1 MPKCLTAIQIEQY
14 REEGC
19 VFPIRIM
26 SETEAT
32 ALRGRLEEFERRT
45 GGPLTGD
52 LRHKSHLLFTWLAE
66 LVRCHSILDSI
77 EDLHGPD
84 LLCWTTN
91 FFIKEAADP
100 AFVSWHQ
107 DSTYWGLST
116 PDVVTAWVAFTR
128 ATEANGAMEY
138 IPGSHKLDQIPHR
151 DTFAKHNLLTRG
163 QEVMVEVD
171 RSQRRIITLHPGE
184 MSLHHVHL
192 VHGSPPNPSSDRRIG
207 FAIRYIPTIVAQLA
221 GDDSAT
227 LVRGEDRHNH
237 FMLEPRPTRDLDP
250 EFVTLHRTITERN
263 ARILYRGTDVASY
276 NEPKALAQRG
286 WTGTQGAG
294 EVRSPQHL
302 LKPRRQPPRAAE
314 PGR

>member
-1 MPKCLTAIQIEQY
+1 MPKCLTPAQIEQY

-26 SETEAT
+26 SEGEA
-32 ALRGRLEEFERRT
+32 AELRSRLEAFERRT
-45 GGPLTGD
+45 GGPLKGD

-66 LVRCHSILDSI
+66 LVRCSSILDAV

-116 PDVVTAWVAFTR
+116 QDVVTAWVAFTP

-138 IPGSHKLDQIPHR
+138 IPRSHKLDQIPHR

-171 RSQRRIITLHPGE
+171 RSRRRIITLRPGE
-184 MSLHHVHL
+184 MSLHHVRL
-192 VHGSPPNPSSDRRIG
+192 VHGSPPNPSNDRRIG
-207 FAIRYIPTIVAQLA
+207 FAIRYIPTMVAQLA
-221 GDDSAT
+221 GEDSAS
-227 LVRGEDRHNH
+227 LVRGEDRHHH
-237 FMLEPRPTRDLDP
+237 FALEPQPTRDLDA
-250 EFVTLHRTITERN
+250 EFVAFHRTITERN

-286 WTGTQGAG
+286 
-294 EVRSPQHL
+294 
-302 LKPRRQPPRAAE
+302 
-314 PGR
+314 